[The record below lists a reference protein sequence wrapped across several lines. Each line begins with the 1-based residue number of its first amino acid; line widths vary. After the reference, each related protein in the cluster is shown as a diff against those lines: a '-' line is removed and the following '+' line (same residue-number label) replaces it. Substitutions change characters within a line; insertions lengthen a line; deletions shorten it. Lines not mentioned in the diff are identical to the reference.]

1 MEFDRTA
8 EYAHHH
14 SEEEGK
20 KIRKMIWFVFWIL
33 LVVTTVEVT
42 LGLFYNDWNIP
53 WQLVKWTFIVLT
65 LVKGYYIVA
74 SYMHL
79 KNEYTNFKLIV
90 AIPYLV
96 LGIYL
101 IILVLIESMYLFDT
115 DGLLN

>member
-1 MEFDRTA
+1 MDFDRTA

-20 KIRKMIWFVFWIL
+20 KVRKMIWFVFWIL
-33 LVVTTVEVT
+33 LAVTTVEVT
-42 LGLFYNDWNIP
+42 LGLYYKDWGLP
-53 WQLVKWTFIVLT
+53 WQMVKWTFIILT

-74 SYMHL
+74 AYMHL

-96 LGIYL
+96 LGIYF
-101 IILVLIESMYLFDT
+101 IILLLIEAVYVFDT